1 MSDETMRPT
10 EAEGAMEEES
20 FAALFAASE
29 SKPQQRLRAGEKVQ
43 GTIIDIT
50 GNNVFIDTGSKIDAV
65 ADRDELCDKEGNFPY
80 QPGDVVELYVVS
92 VNKDEV
98 RLSKAASGAGGAE
111 ALRDAYE
118 NKIPVQ
124 GKVSGTCKGGFN
136 VQVMGRR
143 AFCPV
148 SQMDAAYVEDL
159 EAYVGQ
165 EFTFRVVTFE
175 QNGRNIVLS
184 RRQLLDEERKE
195 STDRFLAEVQPG
207 ALLEGTVTRIKPYGA
222 FVELMPGLEGLIHIS
237 ELGWSR
243 VDKPEDMVKPGEK
256 LEVKVLSVDR
266 EPKKNT
272 LRISLSAKQAGQDPW
287 LNVADTVAPGDMV
300 EGVVVRL
307 APFGAFV
314 ELIPGVEGLVH
325 ISELS
330 FVKRVLNP
338 EEIVSPGQ
346 VVQVKVKDIDQ
357 ENRRIGLSLRDA
369 QGDPWDTAGER
380 FAPGAKVTGVVEK
393 REKFGLFVNLAPG
406 ITGLMPK
413 SLISRAAEAGSIESL
428 RPGEEIEAVVQAL
441 DTTARKLTLAP
452 VDLQESEDKDQWR
465 KEAAHYAQEQT
476 VDDDGGMNL
485 LGDKFQEAFS
495 RKKGRKS

>member
-1 MSDETMRPT
+1 MSDETVRPT
-10 EAEGAMEEES
+10 VAEGAMEEES
-20 FAALFAASE
+20 FAALLAASE
-29 SKPQQRLRAGEKVQ
+29 SKPQQKLRAGERVK

-50 GNNVFIDTGSKIDAV
+50 ANNVFINTGSKIDAV
-65 ADRDELCDKEGNFPY
+65 AERGDLCDKEGNFPY
-80 QPGDVVELYVVS
+80 KPGDTVELYVVS
-92 VNKDEV
+92 IGKDEI
-98 RLSKAASGAGGAE
+98 RLSKAASGAGGGE

-118 NKIPVQ
+118 NKLPVQ
-124 GKVSGTCKGGFN
+124 GKVAGTCKGGFN
-136 VQVMGRR
+136 IQVMGRR

-148 SQMDAAYVEDL
+148 SQMDTAYVEDL

-165 EFTFRVVTFE
+165 EFTFRIVTFE

-195 STDRFLAEVQPG
+195 SADRFQAEVEPG
-207 ALLEGTVTRIKPYGA
+207 TVLEGVVTRIKPYGA

-243 VDKPEDMVKPGEK
+243 VDKAEDLVKAGEK
-256 LEVKVLSVDR
+256 LKVKVLSVDR
-266 EPKKNT
+266 DPKKGA

-287 LNVADTVAPGDMV
+287 LNIAQTMAPGDV
-300 EGVVVRL
+300 VQGVVVRL

-314 ELIPGVEGLVH
+314 ELVPGVEGLVH

-338 EEIVSPGQ
+338 EEIVSPGE
-346 VVQVKVKDIDQ
+346 VVQVKIKEIDQ

-369 QGDPWDTAGER
+369 QGDPWATAGER
-380 FAPGAKVTGVVEK
+380 FAPGTKVTGVVEK

-413 SLISRAAEAGSIESL
+413 SLISRAAEAGSIESR
-428 RPGEEIEAVVQAL
+428 RPGEELEAVVQAL
-441 DTTARKLTLAP
+441 DTAARKLTLAP
-452 VDLQESEDKDQWR
+452 VDLQEQEDRDQWR
-465 KEAAHYAQEQT
+465 KDAAPYVQEQT
-476 VDDDGGMNL
+476 AEDESGMNL
-485 LGDKFQEAFS
+485 LGEKFQEAFS
-495 RKKGRKS
+495 RKKGRKR